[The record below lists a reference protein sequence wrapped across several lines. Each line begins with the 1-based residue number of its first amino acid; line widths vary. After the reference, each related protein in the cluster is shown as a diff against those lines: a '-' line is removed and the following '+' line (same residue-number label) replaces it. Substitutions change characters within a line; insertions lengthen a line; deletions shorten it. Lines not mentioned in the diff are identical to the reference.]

1 MPVPALPLELEKEIF
16 ILAID
21 CIQQA
26 YSLLFVSRRVHY
38 WTERLLYRKIVL
50 PNETI
55 AVSFLASL
63 RIRSQRC
70 SDFARGAVQSL
81 CIEGDVLLSTAADI
95 LSLCSGT
102 TNLALWIAPSDFN
115 GTTNPLL
122 RPLNDLPLTSLSL
135 SLSSIFQYT
144 QFVSLSTFKA
154 FSTVTRLEILNAWV
168 LWNSTVG
175 LEYLHGLTHLCLHIH
190 TRRTKPELVTTL
202 LASSNLQVVVFRI
215 SEDIDA
221 VQTFLKS
228 NSLSDSRIVLAS
240 QVPTAWGEFGGD
252 DMSLWKGADQV
263 VDWRRASTQRG
274 SAPRQNEPLY
284 CSRKLAS

>member
-1 MPVPALPLELEKEIF
+1 MPVPLPLELEKEI
-16 ILAID
+16 ITLAID
-21 CIQQA
+21 CMQQA
-26 YSLLFVSRRVHY
+26 HSLLFVSQRVHH
-38 WTERLLYRKIVL
+38 WTEGLLYRKIVL

-55 AVSFLASL
+55 AISFLSSL

-81 CIEGDVLLSTAADI
+81 CIEGNVLLGTAADI

-102 TNLALWIAPSDFN
+102 TNLALWIAPSDFD

-135 SLSSIFQYT
+135 SISLIVRHT
-144 QFVSLSTFKA
+144 QFVSLSAFKA

-168 LWNSTVG
+168 LWNSTIG
-175 LEYLHGLTHLCLHIH
+175 LEYLHGLTHLCLYIH
-190 TRRTKPELVTTL
+190 TRRTKPELVASL
-202 LASSNLQVVVFRI
+202 LASSHLQVVGFRI
-215 SEDIDA
+215 SEDINT
-221 VQTFLKS
+221 VQSFLES

-240 QVPTAWGEFGGD
+240 QVPIAWGEFGGD

-263 VDWRRASTQRG
+263 VDWRRTSAQGG
-274 SAPRQNEPLY
+274 SAPRQDGLLY
-284 CSRKLAS
+284 